1 MDNYGKSLEKIAG
14 IVGDEEAVHIIATGI
29 AARFPRLDLI
39 RDQASLLANAVAI
52 SAQIDAD
59 LPGAIWLIDIVDID
73 VDYDDMLDTQRCA
86 QGSI

>member
-59 LPGAIWLIDIVDID
+59 LPGAIWLIDIDEAENE
-73 VDYDDMLDTQRCA
+73 YDDLLDTQRCC
-86 QGSI
+86 QGGI